1 MKFTKKQQE
10 RLVLLKTENIYNPI
24 RLQETDVFTKFE
36 IGNLHEEPRKTG
48 NWITVN
54 AVLQPHDHETLS
66 DYTNYFFTK
75 KWQIF
80 ISPRG
85 KMFAPMFPDYLKGR
99 KKTHCGQ
106 ITLSNIVF

>member
-24 RLQETDVFTKFE
+24 RLRDTDVFTKFE
-36 IGNLHEEPRKTG
+36 IGNLFEKPRKTG
-48 NWITVN
+48 NWITVR
-54 AVLQPHDHETLS
+54 AETKPHNHETLS

-75 KWQIF
+75 EWQIF

-85 KMFAPMFPDYLKGR
+85 KMFAPMYPEYLEGR

-106 ITLSNIVF
+106 ITLGNIEY